1 MHGRGNCTPGAEP
14 GQRISPL
21 HEAKG
26 QTRVENSLV
35 RGGGGTK
42 QVGPGKQVKGHIVSA
57 LLGKTQDYLGFHGIR
72 LQAEMVIFF
81 ISSLTD
87 NS

>member
-14 GQRISPL
+14 GQQISSL

-26 QTRVENSLV
+26 QTRVEDPLV
-35 RGGGGTK
+35 RGGGGGGTK
-42 QVGPGKQVKGHIVSA
+42 RVAPGKQVKGHIVSA

-72 LQAEMVIFF
+72 LKAEMVIFYKQF
-81 ISSLTD
+81 D
-87 NS
+87 

>member
-26 QTRVENSLV
+26 QTRVENPLV
-35 RGGGGTK
+35 RGGGDK
-42 QVGPGKQVKGHIVSA
+42 VSWA
-57 LLGKTQDYLGFHGIR
+57 RKASKRTHCICPIGEDPR
-72 LQAEMVIFF
+72 LSWIPW
-81 ISSLTD
+81 
-87 NS
+87 N